1 LWKKTL
7 ADCAVD
13 GIAPEKNIVTPEQ
26 ATMALIR
33 WLERMERG
41 EISTI
46 ERRDLD
52 VKLTPVDI
60 LSLPANQ
67 RQNLYRSLG
76 DFSEMNKVFNTSNSD
91 TMHEKIKQD
100 PQYLV
105 QYHEKLDET
114 RKLWTIDPVK
124 LIANKINNLPI
135 PDRIIAKMVIG
146 DFGCGRAK
154 LAKLLNNKVYNFDH
168 HSILG
173 ENIIACDMKRT
184 TLKNETLDVAVFSL
198 SLMGQ
203 NWTEYIAEAK
213 RCLRKRGMLMIAE
226 TTKSLNARLSGLKYE
241 ITKHEFEIHSERQ
254 EGDFT
259 FIEAM
264 KL

>member
-67 RQNLYRSLG
+67 RQNLYRSL
-76 DFSEMNKVFNTSNSD
+76 
-91 TMHEKIKQD
+91 
-100 PQYLV
+100 
-105 QYHEKLDET
+105 
-114 RKLWTIDPVK
+114 
-124 LIANKINNLPI
+124 
-135 PDRIIAKMVIG
+135 AK
-146 DFGCGRAK
+146 
-154 LAKLLNNKVYNFDH
+154 
-168 HSILG
+168 
-173 ENIIACDMKRT
+173 
-184 TLKNETLDVAVFSL
+184 
-198 SLMGQ
+198 
-203 NWTEYIAEAK
+203 
-213 RCLRKRGMLMIAE
+213 
-226 TTKSLNARLSGLKYE
+226 
-241 ITKHEFEIHSERQ
+241 
-254 EGDFT
+254 
-259 FIEAM
+259 
-264 KL
+264 

>member
-1 LWKKTL
+1 
-7 ADCAVD
+7 
-13 GIAPEKNIVTPEQ
+13 
-26 ATMALIR
+26 
-33 WLERMERG
+33 
-41 EISTI
+41 
-46 ERRDLD
+46 
-52 VKLTPVDI
+52 
-60 LSLPANQ
+60 
-67 RQNLYRSLG
+67 
-76 DFSEMNKVFNTSNSD
+76 MNKVFNTSNSD

-124 LIANKINNLPI
+124 VIANKINNLPI

-146 DFGCGRAK
+146 DFGCGRTK

-241 ITKHEFEIHSERQ
+241 TFRKTRRRFYFHRGNEVIEGVSFLNTHMYSNLALYRIRREIISLIHYP
-254 EGDFT
+254 
-259 FIEAM
+259 
-264 KL
+264 